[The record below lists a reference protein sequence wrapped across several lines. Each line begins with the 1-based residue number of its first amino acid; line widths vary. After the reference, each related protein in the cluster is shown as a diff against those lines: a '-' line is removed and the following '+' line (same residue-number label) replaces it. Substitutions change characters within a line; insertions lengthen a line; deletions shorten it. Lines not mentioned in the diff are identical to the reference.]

1 MHRAEQK
8 KKVSVTKSDLG
19 CISHP
24 ADLRFALVLV
34 EGGGAQV
41 APPLEQH

>member
-8 KKVSVTKSDLG
+8 KASVTQSDLD

-24 ADLRFALVLV
+24 ADLRFALVLI
-34 EGGGAQV
+34 EDGGAQV